1 MPRLGKQLV
10 EGRETWGS
18 FLLFLKSHRARFKQG
33 LYSDT
38 QEKWL
43 FDTEVAQ
50 MVTHNSPVTF

>member
-1 MPRLGKQLV
+1 M

-18 FLLFLKSHRARFKQG
+18 FLLFLKSHRARFKQR

-50 MVTHNSPVTF
+50 TVTHNSPVTF